1 MNKRKYIRNFGLIGL
16 AVAALCLIYGFF
28 IEPKTL
34 AVRHVTVKSAAWQ
47 GAPLK
52 IALIADIHIG
62 GKHVSAARVERLTAK
77 INAESPDIILLA
89 GDYVNGHLP
98 RHKHS
103 DEFNTTIEQGVGYLG
118 ALDAPLGT
126 YAVMGNHDAWY
137 DNETLSQW
145 IETANIT
152 ILENQNRDIMHKGR
166 TFCLAGLSD
175 YDTGTDDRT
184 GVTTCADGQSRLVFM
199 HSPDSL
205 KLLPSGIAL
214 ALAGHTHGGQINI
227 PFLGRRVTATKIGH
241 KYAYGLKQYGKFP
254 VFITAGVGTSVLSA
268 RFRAPP
274 EIVIITLTAEKPE

>member
-1 MNKRKYIRNFGLIGL
+1 MIKRKYIRNIGVFGV
-16 AVAALCLIYGFF
+16 AAAALCLIYGFF

-34 AVRHVTVKSAAWQ
+34 AVRHVTVKSTEWP

-62 GKHVSAARVERLTAK
+62 GEHVSAARAERLTAK

-89 GDYVNGHLP
+89 GDYVNGHLT
-98 RHKHS
+98 RHERS
-103 DEFNTTIEQGVGYLG
+103 DEFNTAVEQGIGYLG
-118 ALDAPLGT
+118 ALEAPLGT

-137 DNETLSQW
+137 DNEALSQW
-145 IETANIT
+145 IESANIS

-166 TFCLAGLSD
+166 TFCLVGLSD
-175 YDTGTDDRT
+175 YDTGRDDRAA
-184 GVTTCADGQSRLVFM
+184 VTRCAEGQSRLVFM

-227 PFLGRRVTATKIGH
+227 PFIGRRVTATKIGH
-241 KYAYGLKQYGKFP
+241 KYAYGLKQYGNFP
-254 VFITAGVGTSVLSA
+254 VFITAGVGTSMLPA

-274 EIVIITLTAEKPE
+274 EIVILTLVSE

>member
-1 MNKRKYIRNFGLIGL
+1 MIKRAHFFWFFRYGFLL
-16 AVAALCLIYGFF
+16 SVLCLIYGFF
-28 IEPKTL
+28 IEPRTL
-34 AVRHVTVKSAAWQ
+34 VVRHVTIKSAVWQ

-52 IALIADIHIG
+52 IALISDIHIG
-62 GKHVSAARVERLTAK
+62 GRHVSAGRIERLTAK

-98 RHKHS
+98 LGEHTDK
-103 DEFNTTIEQGVGYLG
+103 FNAEVQRGIGYLG
-118 ALDAPLGT
+118 ALDAPFGT

-137 DNETLSQW
+137 DNEALTGW
-145 IETANIT
+145 ISAANISV
-152 ILENQNRDIMHKGR
+152 LENQHRNIQHNGR
-166 TFCLAGLSD
+166 AFCLVGLSD
-175 YDTGTDDRT
+175 YQTGKDDRAAVNRCT
-184 GVTTCADGQSRLVFM
+184 DGQNRLVFM

-227 PFLGRRVTATKIGH
+227 PLIGRRATATKIGP

-254 VFITAGVGTSVLSA
+254 VFITAGVGTSVLPA

-274 EIVIITLTAEKPE
+274 EIVVITLTSERQ